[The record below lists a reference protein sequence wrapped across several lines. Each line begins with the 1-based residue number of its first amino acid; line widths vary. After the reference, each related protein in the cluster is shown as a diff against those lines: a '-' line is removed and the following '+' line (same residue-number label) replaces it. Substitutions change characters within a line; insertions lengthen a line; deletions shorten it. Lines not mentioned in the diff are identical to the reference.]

1 MNLGLAIEASAVI
14 ISALATMIV
23 AAKKRMDLVGVY
35 ALAVVTSFGGGT
47 LRDLLLDRRP
57 FFWVARWEYLLIVF
71 VMCVLFVY
79 SRRLYEWSSTLVAR
93 ADIIDALGLGL
104 FTVSGTALAA
114 HLEMPA
120 VVCALLGVL
129 TSTGG
134 GVARDLIINEVPQL
148 FQHGRLHATSALVGA
163 VAYLVLT
170 RLGMREAT
178 ASVLAASLIVTVRL
192 VALWMGTALPKP
204 HWLQTGNYR
213 VTKEESGGSC
223 AISE

>member
-14 ISALATMIV
+14 VSALATMIV

-57 FFWVARWEYLLIVF
+57 FFWVARWEYLVVVL
-71 VMCVLFVY
+71 VMCLCFVY
-79 SRRLYEWSSTLVAR
+79 SRRLYEWSATLVAR
-93 ADIIDALGLGL
+93 ADIVDALGLGL
-104 FTVSGTALAA
+104 FTVSGTAIAA

-120 VVCALLGVL
+120 VVCALLGVM

-134 GVARDLIINEVPQL
+134 GVIRDLIINEVPQL
-148 FQHGRLHATSALVGA
+148 FQHGRLHAASALVGA

-170 RLGMREAT
+170 RFGMREAT
-178 ASVLAASLIVTVRL
+178 ASVLSAALIVAVRL
-192 VALWMGTALPKP
+192 MALWMGTALPKP
-204 HWLQTGNYR
+204 HWLHTGKFQ
-213 VTKEESGGSC
+213 VPVKTE
-223 AISE
+223 

>member
-57 FFWVARWEYLLIVF
+57 FFWVARWEYLVVVL

-79 SRRLYEWSSTLVAR
+79 SRRLYEWSATLIAR

-114 HLEMPA
+114 HAGMPA

-170 RLGMREAT
+170 RLGMREAM
-178 ASVLAASLIVTVRL
+178 ASVLAATLIVTVRL

-213 VTKEESGGSC
+213 VTKKENGDSS
-223 AISE
+223 ALSE

>member
-57 FFWVARWEYLLIVF
+57 FFWVARWEYLVVVF
-71 VMCVLFVY
+71 VMCLLFVY
-79 SRRLYEWSSTLVAR
+79 SRRLYEWSATLVAR
-93 ADIIDALGLGL
+93 ADVVDALGLGL

-120 VVCALLGVL
+120 VVCALLGVM

-134 GVARDLIINEVPQL
+134 GVLRDLIINEVPQL
-148 FQHGRLHATSALVGA
+148 FQHGRLHAVSALAGA
-163 VAYLVLT
+163 VAYLALT
-170 RLGMREAT
+170 RVGLREAT
-178 ASVLAASLIVTVRL
+178 ASVIAAGLIVSLRL
-192 VALWMGTALPKP
+192 IALWMGTALPKP
-204 HWLQTGNYR
+204 HWLRTGNYK
-213 VTKEESGGSC
+213 VPTGQ
-223 AISE
+223 

>member
-14 ISALATMIV
+14 VSALATMIV

-57 FFWVARWEYLLIVF
+57 FFWVGGGAFGWVGLGWCGWFFSPRPFSVG
-71 VMCVLFVY
+71 
-79 SRRLYEWSSTLVAR
+79 RAPRAAR
-93 ADIIDALGLGL
+93 ADIVDALGLGL
-104 FTVSGTALAA
+104 FTVSGTAIAA

-120 VVCALLGVL
+120 VVCALLGVM

-134 GVARDLIINEVPQL
+134 GVIRDLIINEVPQL
-148 FQHGRLHATSALVGA
+148 FQHGRLHAASALVGA

-170 RLGMREAT
+170 RFGMREAT
-178 ASVLAASLIVTVRL
+178 ASVLSAALIVAVRL
-192 VALWMGTALPKP
+192 MALWMGTALPKP
-204 HWLQTGNYR
+204 HWLHTGKFQ
-213 VTKEESGGSC
+213 VPVKTE
-223 AISE
+223 